1 MKLRFVRAC
10 IRLSFVLSVPVTAV
24 AVERPNL
31 NAVCDTWDSYMSKI
45 SDIESA
51 CKCANGDV
59 LTLLNNVSSVDKSN
73 LFTFEAKAPM
83 LKPTEFESD
92 GEFKARVQKQ
102 KEIDAKEYER
112 ISKAKEEFIDQHQE
126 RIRELS
132 EKCVELTNAL
142 KRVISERDGF
152 KNIRWTYEGIMK
164 TSDIPYFDRDTMS
177 FKDISCP
184 LVSYE
189 DEGRH
194 ICFRVE
200 SGYENI
206 SLKFGDIKCAQLF
219 KEGVASGAIE
229 VRFRYEFSVGEPD
242 VCTFRAAW
250 TEKKPNGAKK
260 AGKALGI
267 AVMIARILNGSRGF
281 YAQDVSRIEAD
292 DTYDLIEHPAVM
304 GRSFPVSVNKC
315 HVMVKGEQ
323 AKLLDMK
330 LDSFSKKW
338 KLVVE

>member
-1 MKLRFVRAC
+1 MKFKFTRVC
-10 IRLSFVLSVPVTAV
+10 IRLSLVLSVPMTAV

-31 NAVCDTWDSYMSKI
+31 NAVCDAWDSYMSKI
-45 SDIESA
+45 SDIESE
-51 CKCANGDV
+51 CKRANGDV
-59 LTLLNNVSSVDKSN
+59 LTLVNNVLSVDKSDM
-73 LFTFEAKAPM
+73 FTFEDKASM

-92 GEFKARVQKQ
+92 DEFNARVQKQ
-102 KEIDAKEYER
+102 KEIDANECER
-112 ISKAKEEFIDQHQE
+112 ISKAKEEFVNQHQE
-126 RIRELS
+126 CIKELS

-142 KRVISERDGF
+142 KRAISERDNF
-152 KNIRWTYEGIMK
+152 KNMRWTYETIIE

-189 DEGRH
+189 DEGKRV
-194 ICFRVE
+194 CFKVE
-200 SGYENI
+200 SGHENI

-229 VRFRYEFSVGEPD
+229 MKFCYEFSVGDPN

-250 TEKKPNGAKK
+250 TEKKPNGFKK
-260 AGKALGI
+260 AGKLIGI
-267 AVMIARILNGSRGF
+267 AAMCARILNGSRGF
-281 YAQDVSRIEAD
+281 YADDVARIEAD

-304 GRSFPVSVNKC
+304 GRSFPISVNKC
-315 HVMVKGEQ
+315 HVVVKGEK
-323 AKLLDMK
+323 AKLLGMK
-330 LDSFSKKW
+330 LDSLSKKW